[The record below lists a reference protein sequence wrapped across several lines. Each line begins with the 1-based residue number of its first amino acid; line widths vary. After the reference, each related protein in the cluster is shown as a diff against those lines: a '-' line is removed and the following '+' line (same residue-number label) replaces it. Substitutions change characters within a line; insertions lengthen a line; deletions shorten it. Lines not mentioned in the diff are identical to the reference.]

1 MKQARQNSK
10 SAPYFN
16 PDLPIGERVKD
27 LVSRMTLEEK
37 IGQTLYAAEA
47 VQRLGISEYN
57 WWGECLHGA
66 ARAGIAT
73 VFPQS
78 IGMAASFDTPLM
90 KGIAAAIGDEVRAK
104 HHEFVRQGDY
114 GIFKGLTMW
123 SPNVNIF
130 RDPRWGR
137 GQETYGEDPYLS
149 GRMGVAF
156 VQGLQGEDPRYL
168 EVAATP
174 KHYAVHSGPEALR
187 HHFDAYASQKDLRET
202 YLPAFRDCVI
212 EGRAASVM
220 GAYNRTNGEP
230 CCASPTLLQKIL
242 REEWGFDGY
251 VVSDCGAIWDIF
263 AHHTVASSPEK
274 AAAMAVNAGCD
285 LNCGRTYSALV
296 EAVKQDLIEEDTIDR
311 AVERLMTARMQL
323 GMFDPPERVPYARIP
338 FEVNDCEEHRTLAL
352 QMARESM
359 VLLKNEG
366 GLLPLSKQTK
376 CIAVVGPN
384 ADDRSMLLGNYN
396 GFPSQYTTLL
406 EGIRQSVSEKTK
418 VLYARGCNW
427 ISDENTRWGIKA
439 EAGIA
444 EARSAAQRAEVV
456 VLCLGLTADLEGE
469 EGSARQAEWQGDRLN
484 IGLPE
489 IQQRL
494 LEAVVAQGKPVVLVL
509 CSGSPLSVPWA
520 EDHVGAILE
529 AWYPGQ
535 DGGKAVAEVLFGDYS
550 PAGRLPV
557 TVVRSLDQL
566 PPFTDYD
573 MRGRTYR
580 YMEEQPLYPFG
591 FGLSYASF
599 EYSSL
604 ELDSSLLETG
614 EALRISVAVK
624 NAGKQ
629 QAEEV
634 VQLYLSDLEA
644 SVRVPRRQLAGMRR
658 IRLKAGEK
666 QTVSLE
672 LSARQMALID
682 ERGKRILEPGAFRVY
697 VGGQQ
702 PDQRSAALTG
712 KQVLSAEFSVS
723 GSPLELDY

>member
-1 MKQARQNSK
+1 MKKEQK
-10 SAPYFN
+10 STKPAPYLN
-16 PDLPIGERVKD
+16 PDLPIEKRVRD
-27 LVSRMTLEEK
+27 LVSRMTLQEK

-47 VQRLGISEYN
+47 IPRLGVPEYN

-78 IGMAASFDTPLM
+78 IGMAASFDTLLM
-90 KGIAAAIGDEVRAK
+90 KQVATAIGDEVRAK

-156 VQGLQGEDPRYL
+156 VQGLQGEDPKYL
-168 EVAATP
+168 KVVATP

-187 HHFDAYASQKDLRET
+187 HHFDAHAGPKDLRET
-202 YLPAFRDCVI
+202 YLPAFRDCVV
-212 EGRAASVM
+212 EAKAASVM

-230 CCASPTLLQKIL
+230 CCASPTLLEKIL
-242 REEWGFDGY
+242 RREWGFEGY

-263 AHHTVASSPEK
+263 AHHTSASSPEK

-296 EAVKQDLIEEDTIDR
+296 EAVKQGLIEEKTIDR
-311 AVERLMTARMQL
+311 AVERLMRARMQL
-323 GMFDPPERVPYARIP
+323 GMFDPPERVPHARIP
-338 FEVNDCEEHRTLAL
+338 FEINDCEEHRKLAL

-359 VLLKNEG
+359 VLLKNKD

-376 CIAVVGPN
+376 CIAVIGPN
-384 ADDRSMLLGNYN
+384 ADDREMLLGNYN
-396 GFPSQYTTLL
+396 GYPSHYKTLL
-406 EGIRQSVSEKTK
+406 DGIRQSVSENTK

-439 EAGIA
+439 EAGFA
-444 EARSAAQRAEVV
+444 EALTAVQRAEVI
-456 VLCLGLTADLEGE
+456 VLCLGLTAELEGE
-469 EGSARQAEWQGDRLN
+469 EGSAKQAEWQGDRLN

-494 LEAVVAQGKPVVLVL
+494 LEAVAAQGKPVVLVL

-520 EDHVGAILE
+520 EDHVGAIIE

-535 DGGKAVAEVLFGDYS
+535 EGGKAVAEVLFGDYS

-580 YMEEQPLYPFG
+580 YLEDQPLYPFAY
-591 FGLSYASF
+591 GLSYASF
-599 EYSSL
+599 EYASL
-604 ELDSSLLETG
+604 ELSSSRVEAG
-614 EALRISVAVK
+614 ESLRVSVEVR
-624 NAGKQ
+624 NSGKQ
-629 QAEEV
+629 PAEEV
-634 VQLYLSDLEA
+634 IQLYLSDLEA
-644 SVRVPRRQLAGMRR
+644 SVRVPRWQLAGMRR
-658 IRLKAGEK
+658 ILLEAGKK
-666 QTVSLE
+666 QTISFEVSP
-672 LSARQMALID
+672 RQMALID
-682 ERGKRILEPGAFRVY
+682 EAGQCILEPGTFRAY
-697 VGGQQ
+697 VGGHQ

-712 KQVLSAEFSVS
+712 KQVLSEEFTVT
-723 GSPLELDY
+723 GSPLELEY